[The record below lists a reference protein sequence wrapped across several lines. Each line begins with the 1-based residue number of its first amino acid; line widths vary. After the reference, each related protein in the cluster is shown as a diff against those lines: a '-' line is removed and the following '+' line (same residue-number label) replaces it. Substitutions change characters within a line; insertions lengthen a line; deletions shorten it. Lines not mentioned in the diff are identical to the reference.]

1 MRNPLRRVSF
11 SLCFDGFRTA
21 AVGAK
26 APTRSDTLEILICVN
41 VYERKAEDSVTALQS
56 AEFESSRKFRKC
68 LLV

>member
-1 MRNPLRRVSF
+1 MMRNLLLRVSF

-41 VYERKAEDSVTALQS
+41 VYERKAEDSPSGSDQRNRLIHA
-56 AEFESSRKFRKC
+56 
-68 LLV
+68 

>member
-1 MRNPLRRVSF
+1 MMRNLLLRVSF

-41 VYERKAEDSVTALQS
+41 VYERKAEDSP
-56 AEFESSRKFRKC
+56 
-68 LLV
+68 